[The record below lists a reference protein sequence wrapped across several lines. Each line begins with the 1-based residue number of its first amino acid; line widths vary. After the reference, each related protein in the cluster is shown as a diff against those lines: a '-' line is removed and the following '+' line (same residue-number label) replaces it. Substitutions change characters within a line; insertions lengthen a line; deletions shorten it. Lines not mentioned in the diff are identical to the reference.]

1 MKNSIYLPVV
11 LILAASITLTAC
23 GANNDPNITASGTL
37 SALEVPISPET
48 GGQVMNIDVSEGNP
62 VQTGDTLFTIDDRLL
77 RAQLDQA
84 KAAQEAAVA
93 TLEAAQAQLLS
104 AQSQKDLAVQGARAQ
119 DMQAR
124 QKSWEGTVEEDF
136 QPIWYFQ
143 KTELITA
150 AQAEVE
156 TASDGLNMELVNL
169 KEELKKASNQ
179 DFIAVEKRLAQ
190 AQAAFDVAQTTLD
203 QAKLANDEDLTDAAQ
218 DNLDKARS
226 EFDIARKDYQTMLSS
241 SAADSVLRARARV
254 AVARSRYDNAR
265 DALMGLQTG
274 DESEQVRVAET
285 AVEQAQAAV
294 NQAEANVSQAKA
306 AVALIEIQLEH
317 TIVKAP
323 IDGVLMA
330 RNLEVGEIATPGG
343 IVMTISRLENLK
355 LIVYVPEDR
364 YGKIAVGQKVT
375 IAVDSYAGQIFEG
388 NVVHIADKAEYTP
401 RNVQTVEGREST
413 VYAVEIVVPNP
424 DLQLKP
430 GMPADVTFVERA
442 G

>member
-226 EFDIARKDYQTMLSS
+226 EFDMARKDYQSMLSS